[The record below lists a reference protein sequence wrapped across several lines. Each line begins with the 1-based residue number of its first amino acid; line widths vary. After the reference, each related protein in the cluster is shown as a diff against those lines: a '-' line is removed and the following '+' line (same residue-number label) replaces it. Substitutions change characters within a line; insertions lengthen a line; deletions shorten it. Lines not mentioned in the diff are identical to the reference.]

1 MPLVVL
7 DRDGVINAD
16 SEHYIKSPDEWHPL
30 PGSLQAIAAL
40 TKAGWTI
47 AVASNQSGVA
57 RGLFDAGTL
66 ASINARMD
74 SAVTATGGRLDGVF
88 FCPHGP
94 DDGCDCRKPRPGLLW
109 QIAGA
114 FGTDL
119 GAVPVIGDSA
129 RDLEAAEHVGARPI
143 LVMTGNGPKTL
154 QQRQAAGLD
163 TEVYADL
170 DAAAQALLGETS
182 R

>member
-1 MPLVVL
+1 M
-7 DRDGVINAD
+7 
-16 SEHYIKSPDEWHPL
+16 
-30 PGSLQAIAAL
+30 
-40 TKAGWTI
+40 
-47 AVASNQSGVA
+47 
-57 RGLFDAGTL
+57 
-66 ASINARMD
+66 
-74 SAVTATGGRLDGVF
+74 
-88 FCPHGP
+88 
-94 DDGCDCRKPRPGLLW
+94 
-109 QIAGA
+109 
-114 FGTDL
+114 
-119 GAVPVIGDSA
+119 IGDSA

>member
-88 FCPHGP
+88 FCPMGRMTAVTAVSPGP
-94 DDGCDCRKPRPGLLW
+94 GYCGRLPGH
-109 QIAGA
+109 
-114 FGTDL
+114 
-119 GAVPVIGDSA
+119 SA
-129 RDLEAAEHVGARPI
+129 Q
-143 LVMTGNGPKTL
+143 TSGPF
-154 QQRQAAGLD
+154 R
-163 TEVYADL
+163 
-170 DAAAQALLGETS
+170 
-182 R
+182 